1 MEVDD
6 GPSIEHVGFYP
17 LSTMLDRK
25 IRQCTP
31 NLQLL
36 KVSPSHSSYF
46 QKMSKNFS
54 MQIFPK
60 YVFHIFPLSYDM
72 LMIY

>member
-46 QKMSKNFS
+46 KKCQKTSACRFFS
-54 MQIFPK
+54 NMFSIYFP
-60 YVFHIFPLSYDM
+60 Y
-72 LMIY
+72 LMRC